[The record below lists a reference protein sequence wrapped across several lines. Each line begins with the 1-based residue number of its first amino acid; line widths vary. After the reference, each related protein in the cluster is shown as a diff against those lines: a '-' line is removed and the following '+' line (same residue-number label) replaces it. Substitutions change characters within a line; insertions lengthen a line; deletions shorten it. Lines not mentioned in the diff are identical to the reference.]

1 MFKVRQINEYI
12 LANGTVA
19 VSRIICMGIL
29 AGLSAA
35 DVRCRKIPGL
45 ALILGSIMAVSY
57 TILVGVSH
65 IWLAVGGFLIGFL
78 FVLLSRVTGE
88 QLGYGDSWLLCVLGV
103 YLGTWNMLLLL
114 FAAWMSVALAA
125 MATLAVCR
133 FRRGMTLPMIP
144 FITIGYI
151 IMWADEIWL

>member
-57 TILVGVSH
+57 TILVGV
-65 IWLAVGGFLIGFL
+65 V
-78 FVLLSRVTGE
+78 
-88 QLGYGDSWLLCVLGV
+88 
-103 YLGTWNMLLLL
+103 
-114 FAAWMSVALAA
+114 
-125 MATLAVCR
+125 
-133 FRRGMTLPMIP
+133 
-144 FITIGYI
+144 
-151 IMWADEIWL
+151 